1 MIDVLEHYRAVFHPL
16 IHIKLLGIDLSINM
30 VVITI
35 WLAVILV
42 ALFIFLAGRR
52 TTLVPNALQSIV
64 EYAITFIRDNIVLEM
79 MGKEG
84 LPWVTFLTTIFL
96 FILFNN
102 LLGLIPGLATPSSSI
117 YFTATLALIVFFSVH
132 ITGIYKHGPI
142 KYVRTV
148 VLPSGA
154 PIWLAFLFVPLE
166 LISALA
172 KPFSLMVRLFA
183 NMFAGHAVLLV
194 FLGLILLYKSYLI
207 APFPLVLSVVVGLLE
222 VFFKFLQAYI
232 FTILSAMYIGDAIH
246 GGH

>member
-1 MIDVLEHYRAVFHPL
+1 MIDVVEHFREVFHPL
-16 IHIKLLGIDLSINM
+16 VHIKLLGVDLSINM

-35 WLAVILV
+35 WLAVILII
-42 ALFIFLAGRR
+42 AFIFLARRR
-52 TTLVPNALQSIV
+52 TTLIPGALQSV
-64 EYAITFIRDNIVLEM
+64 AEYAITFIRDNIVLEM

-84 LPWVTFLTTIFL
+84 LPWVPFLTTIFL

-207 APFPLVLSVVVGLLE
+207 APFPLVLSVAVGLLE
-222 VFFKFLQAYI
+222 IFFKFLQAYI